1 MNYPAT
7 FPVFST
13 FSSIIVIVSLN
24 KALKVNSIIHKHFNG
39 SRRLTHTTYNILKLL
54 LFVQHCQIPT
64 YYKFSWT
71 YWTVESQVQVFIF
84 WNFHY
89 KQNFFWLF
97 VINVFVWIWW
107 YRPLSFCNVS
117 HTGFGYL
124 ERKPSDCCKF
134 GKSYFVS
141 LIGRMIENLLMCS
154 SIVTCFI
161 IYFP

>member
-1 MNYPAT
+1 M
-7 FPVFST
+7 
-13 FSSIIVIVSLN
+13 
-24 KALKVNSIIHKHFNG
+24 
-39 SRRLTHTTYNILKLL
+39 
-54 LFVQHCQIPT
+54 PT
-64 YYKFSWT
+64 YYKCSWT
-71 YWTVESQVQVFIF
+71 YWKVESQVQVFIF

-89 KQNFFWLF
+89 KQNFFGLF

-141 LIGRMIENLLMCS
+141 LIGRMIENLLMWS
-154 SIVTCFI
+154 RIVTCFI
-161 IYFP
+161 IYFLQCTCISLVKMKRYANQLDICLMFRKRRMLSKLTN